1 MRWFQNSFAKFFKV
15 IFNKHQMAESLISR
29 GFLFHE
35 PVNPAVII
43 KPAEAP
49 FNFPSLATIPAFAD
63 FHFADIFQ
71 VIIPPDKNRL
81 NCSVFKP
88 LPQFVRI
95 IALVRA
101 QSYRSSDF
109 SAHSRLIHGF

>member
-1 MRWFQNSFAKFFKV
+1 
-15 IFNKHQMAESLISR
+15 MAESLISR

-49 FNFPSLATIPAFAD
+49 FNFPSLATIPLFPD
-63 FHFADIFQ
+63 FQLGNILFVVVSPNQ
-71 VIIPPDKNRL
+71 YWLNR
-81 NCSVFKP
+81 SAFKP
-88 LPQFVRI
+88 APQFVRI

-101 QSYRSSDF
+101 QSFRPPDF
-109 SAHSRLIHGF
+109 SANSYSVDSF